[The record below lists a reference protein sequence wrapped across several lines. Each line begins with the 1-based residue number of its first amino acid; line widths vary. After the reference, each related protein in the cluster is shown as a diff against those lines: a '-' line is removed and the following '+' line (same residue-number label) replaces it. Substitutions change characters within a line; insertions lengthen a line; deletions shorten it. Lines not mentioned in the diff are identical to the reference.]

1 MGWKFGVAAPG
12 KTVHSDVESR
22 GALSHEAG
30 AKQDLDLVI
39 DAA

>member
-22 GALSHEAG
+22 GALSHAAG
-30 AKQDLDLVI
+30 ANL
-39 DAA
+39 AGPGPSYS